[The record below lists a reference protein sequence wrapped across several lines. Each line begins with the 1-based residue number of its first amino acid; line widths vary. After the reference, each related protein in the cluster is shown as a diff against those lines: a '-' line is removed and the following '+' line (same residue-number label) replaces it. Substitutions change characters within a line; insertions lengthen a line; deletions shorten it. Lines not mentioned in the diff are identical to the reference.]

1 MGGFTVQ
8 IRCICSWLFCC
19 RWTWI
24 RCHWVCILMHCCSSW
39 SVVIGS
45 IVVGSVVVA
54 SVVFGSGSIVDGSG
68 SWCIVVDH
76 SSLFGYQGYF
86 WVKTHRCRLALGGR
100 KAWRD
105 DATLRNSK
113 LAQNADQSRKLN
125 LILENR
131 PTWFLGSSIFRV
143 GWGTLIGCAVITLD
157 LVIKFKEYYWQNA
170 MQCTALIN
178 VITAWQLGRKDS
190 GRCKQ
195 LRRHIGLPVL
205 QTKAL

>member
-1 MGGFTVQ
+1 MSHTT
-8 IRCICSWLFCC
+8 CYTCL
-19 RWTWI
+19 
-24 RCHWVCILMHCCSSW
+24 LN
-39 SVVIGS
+39 
-45 IVVGSVVVA
+45 
-54 SVVFGSGSIVDGSG
+54 
-68 SWCIVVDH
+68 VVDRKW
-76 SSLFGYQGYF
+76 SRCKWSWITQRSTVWPCSCQGYF